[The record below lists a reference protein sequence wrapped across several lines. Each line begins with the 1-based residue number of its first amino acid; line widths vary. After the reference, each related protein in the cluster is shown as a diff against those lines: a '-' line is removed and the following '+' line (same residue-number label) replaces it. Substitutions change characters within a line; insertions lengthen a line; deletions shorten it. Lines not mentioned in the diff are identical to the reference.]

1 MKEDL
6 IFDALNE
13 IDDRYIEET
22 VCYKPKAKAFTLKKA
37 VALAACLA
45 VVAFSAYA
53 VKDYGTFPKNN
64 PPTTTTPTELAS
76 QPNNTCAAITQETE
90 IASASSPTGLGG
102 EITVGC
108 LTKPSWEDENLSGKF
123 TIVNIKDK
131 EYIVN
136 GNTVNYDDLESV
148 IAQTT
153 LKAKNQEDGKELST
167 SAICYKIK
175 GISENAFVALKFEQE
190 DSFYI
195 YERSGYMPKT
205 VEELISDLSLEEN
218 LTLNEGQIYHE
229 KSDEETSSVEIS
241 KATEEFKAEFLNI
254 LKRNKNAQSK
264 DSSYDRGSRRITFY
278 FYLKGKEIGTHVF
291 FNSNGLLTLSVANSS
306 FSFELPKDEFSNLS
320 KKLQNYE
327 SDKKDVKTSDN
338 DNSPKVTLAVTVAP
352 YNPFE

>member
-13 IDDRYIEET
+13 IDDRYIEEA
-22 VCYKPKAKAFTLKKA
+22 VSYKPKAKAFTLKKA
-37 VALAACLA
+37 VALAACVA

-53 VKDYGTFPKNN
+53 VKEYGPFPKNN
-64 PPTTTTPTELAS
+64 PKTTTPTELAS
-76 QPNNTCAAITQETE
+76 QPNNTYAAITQETE

-102 EITVGC
+102 ETTMSC

-136 GNTVNYDDLESV
+136 GNTVNYDDLERV

-153 LKAKNQEDGKELST
+153 LKTNSPENGKEFST

-175 GISENAFVALKFEQE
+175 GISENTFVALKFEQE

-218 LTLNEGQIYHE
+218 LTLNEGQIYDE
-229 KSDEETSSVEIS
+229 KSDEETTSVEVS
-241 KATEEFKAEFLNI
+241 KATEEFKTEFLNI
-254 LKRNKNAQSK
+254 LKRNKTALSK
-264 DSSYDRGSRRITFY
+264 DSSYDKGSRRITFY
-278 FYLKGKEIGTHVF
+278 FYLKGKEIGAQVF

-306 FSFELPKDEFSNLS
+306 FSFELPKDEFLNLS

-327 SDKKDVKTSDN
+327 SDKEDVKVSVK
-338 DNSPKVTLAVTVAP
+338 DNSQKITSAVTVAP